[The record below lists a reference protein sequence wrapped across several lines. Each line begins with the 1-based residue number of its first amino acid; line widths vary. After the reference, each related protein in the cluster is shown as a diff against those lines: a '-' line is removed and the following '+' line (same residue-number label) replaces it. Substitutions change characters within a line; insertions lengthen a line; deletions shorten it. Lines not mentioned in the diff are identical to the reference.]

1 LKYFGPVACSHGAFF
16 ITKGAIMSEA
26 DLYKTISK
34 VTGEDIER
42 LRRMGFRIKVI
53 KARNKR
59 PEIILDSELEQEVR
73 MK

>member
-1 LKYFGPVACSHGAFF
+1 
-16 ITKGAIMSEA
+16 MSEA

-34 VTGEDIER
+34 VTGEDIDR

-59 PEIILDSELEQEVR
+59 PEIILDSELAQEVR
-73 MK
+73 VK

>member
-1 LKYFGPVACSHGAFF
+1 
-16 ITKGAIMSEA
+16 MSES
-26 DLYKTISK
+26 DLYKSVAK
-34 VTGEDIER
+34 VTGEDFER
-42 LRRMGFRIKVI
+42 LKRMVFLIKVI

>member
-1 LKYFGPVACSHGAFF
+1 
-16 ITKGAIMSEA
+16 MSES
-26 DLYKTISK
+26 DLYKSVAK

-59 PEIILDSELEQEVR
+59 PEIIPDTELDREFQV
-73 MK
+73 K

>member
-1 LKYFGPVACSHGAFF
+1 
-16 ITKGAIMSEA
+16 MSER
-26 DLYKTISK
+26 DLYKSVAK

-59 PEIILDSELEQEVR
+59 PEIILDTELDREVR
-73 MK
+73 VK

>member
-1 LKYFGPVACSHGAFF
+1 
-16 ITKGAIMSEA
+16 MSER
-26 DLYKTISK
+26 DLYKTVAK

-59 PEIILDSELEQEVR
+59 PEIILDTELDREVR
-73 MK
+73 VK

>member
-1 LKYFGPVACSHGAFF
+1 
-16 ITKGAIMSEA
+16 MSEA
-26 DLYKTISK
+26 DLYKTVAK

-42 LRRMGFRIKVI
+42 LKRMGFRLKVI

>member
-1 LKYFGPVACSHGAFF
+1 
-16 ITKGAIMSEA
+16 MSES
-26 DLYKTISK
+26 DLYKSVSK

-53 KARNKR
+53 KARNKKL
-59 PEIILDSELEQEVR
+59 EMILDSELDQEIR

>member
-1 LKYFGPVACSHGAFF
+1 
-16 ITKGAIMSEA
+16 MSES
-26 DLYKTISK
+26 DLYKSVAK
-34 VTGEDIER
+34 VTGEDIDR
-42 LRRMGFRIKVI
+42 LRRLGFCIKVI